1 MTKTIDI
8 TPTWSALIPTM
19 VEVLKNPK
27 ASSGAKK
34 MITRGQNKMDNLT
47 EQELKAVFDVVNV
60 FEPEDISHVYPE
72 MATEEFM
79 MDVLSAWKKMLK
91 NLDTIKQN

>member
-1 MTKTIDI
+1 
-8 TPTWSALIPTM
+8 
-19 VEVLKNPK
+19 
-27 ASSGAKK
+27 
-34 MITRGQNKMDNLT
+34 MDNLT

-79 MDVLSAWKKMLK
+79 MDVLSAWKKLLKMLDNDNFEIITYGDK
-91 NLDTIKQN
+91 KLKEMLDNHNQN